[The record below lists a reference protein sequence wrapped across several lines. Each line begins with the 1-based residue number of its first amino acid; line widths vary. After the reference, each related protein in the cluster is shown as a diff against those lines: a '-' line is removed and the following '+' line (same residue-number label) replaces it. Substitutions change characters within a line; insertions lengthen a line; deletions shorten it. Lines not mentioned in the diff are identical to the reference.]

1 MSASKGNIHPTS
13 WAVEGTFEGHKF
25 DGINVTPLLAEEKVL
40 FSVTTTDG
48 KLKAVEVAPFP
59 TEKQTPHFYQ
69 QLMRTVVGSRLQ
81 ILL

>member
-1 MSASKGNIHPTS
+1 MSASNSKILPTS

-40 FSVTTTDG
+40 FSVTTADG
-48 KLKAVEVAPFP
+48 RLKAVEVASFP
-59 TEKQTPHFYQ
+59 VHKQTPHFYQ
-69 QLMRTVVGSRLQ
+69 QLMRSVVGSRLQ